1 MIRVGARAAVA
12 GSRPPRSLR
21 SSWSPLNRF
30 GRETVLAVVSSDDP
44 AAFCDQVRTRLVGAL
59 TLACGDRD
67 VAEELAQDTLVKV
80 WERWAQV
87 KAMDSREAW
96 VFRTAFNLAH
106 SWGRRTGAERR
117 ANRRAGTNERW
128 TSDDDLAEVV
138 AVRRAVACLPDRQ
151 RAVIVTRFYLGY
163 DVAATAALL
172 GCAPGT
178 VKAAT
183 HQALENLRRSGLVN
197 DLPEEVRAT

>member
-1 MIRVGARAAVA
+1 M
-12 GSRPPRSLR
+12 SR
-21 SSWSPLNRF
+21 
-30 GRETVLAVVSSDDP
+30 DDP
-44 AAFCDQVRTRLVGAL
+44 ADFCDQVRTRLVGAL

-67 VAEELAQDTLVKV
+67 VAEELAQDTLVRV

-87 KAMDSREAW
+87 NVMDSREAW
-96 VFRTAFNLAH
+96 VFRTAFNLAS
-106 SWGRRTGAERR
+106 SWGRRRGAERR
-117 ANRRAGTNERW
+117 ANRRAGTDERY
-128 TSDDDLAEVV
+128 SPSEDDLAEVI

-172 GCAPGT
+172 DCAPGT

-197 DLPEEVRAT
+197 DLPEEVQAT